1 MVKFSE
7 LIFIIGGGELVVS
20 SFFLNQAH
28 DLLHGQRLNE
38 GLHLNVRVLKT
49 SINQFWHKR
58 CRHRLDMEWTNVQ
71 PADK

>member
-20 SFFLNQAH
+20 GFFLHQAH
-28 DLLHGQRLNE
+28 DLLHGQRLDK

-49 SINQFWHKR
+49 SIYQSGHKR
-58 CRHRLDMEWTNVQ
+58 CRQRLGMGVPST
-71 PADK
+71 DK